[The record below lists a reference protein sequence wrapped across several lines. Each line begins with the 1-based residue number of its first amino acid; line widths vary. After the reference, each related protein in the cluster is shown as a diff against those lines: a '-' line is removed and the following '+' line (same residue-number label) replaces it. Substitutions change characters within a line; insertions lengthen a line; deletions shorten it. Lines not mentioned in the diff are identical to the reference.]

1 VDDHGSSENRRDF
14 LKCMA
19 RAGTGALFTV
29 GGGIPSPIGLDAA
42 LAAVPEPAGFRF
54 LQISDSHIGFAK
66 PANPDA
72 RATCARRWPSRGS
85 AGKPDFIIHTDHV
98 SQLSRDEEFD
108 DAHEILRQAGV
119 PLFFIPGEPRF
130 PMPARAIWRSSAKPL
145 RPAPEAGDQAGNRPR
160 RARRAQRCSSSE
172 ATTTRPTARPIQM
185 PVPCRG
191 VKKPSATAVPRPGT
205 Q

>member
-72 RATCARRWPSRGS
+72 RATCARRWPRSWLCRKARFHHPHRRRQSIVARRG
-85 AGKPDFIIHTDHV
+85 I
-98 SQLSRDEEFD
+98 R
-108 DAHEILRQAGV
+108 RR
-119 PLFFIPGEPRF
+119 PRN
-130 PMPARAIWRSSAKPL
+130 
-145 RPAPEAGDQAGNRPR
+145 PAPGGRAAVLHSR
-160 RARRAQRCSSSE
+160 RAAVSDAGPGDLAQFRK
-172 ATTTRPTARPIQM
+172 AFTASTGGR
-185 PVPCRG
+185 
-191 VKKPSATAVPRPGT
+191 
-205 Q
+205 